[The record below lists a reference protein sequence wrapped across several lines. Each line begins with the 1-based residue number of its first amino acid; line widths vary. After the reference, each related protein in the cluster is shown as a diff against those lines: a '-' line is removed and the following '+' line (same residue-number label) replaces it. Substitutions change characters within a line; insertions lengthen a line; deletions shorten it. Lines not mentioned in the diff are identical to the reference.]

1 MTNFTDFNY
10 LWWEM
15 NRPNVT
21 KEEYEI
27 ALKKWV
33 DRSLTREQQIKVL
46 HDYAQSEYKKVL
58 KQVEEKNDE

>member
-1 MTNFTDFNY
+1 MTNSNTDFNY

-46 HDYAQSEYKKVL
+46 HDYMQGDKDDNNTL
-58 KQVEEKNDE
+58 

>member
-1 MTNFTDFNY
+1 MTDFNY

-46 HDYAQSEYKKVL
+46 HEYMQGGKDD
-58 KQVEEKNDE
+58 NNT

>member
-46 HDYAQSEYKKVL
+46 HDYMQGDKDD
-58 KQVEEKNDE
+58 KNT

>member
-1 MTNFTDFNY
+1 MMPDFAY

-27 ALKKWV
+27 ALKKYIEK
-33 DRSLTREQQIKVL
+33 SLTREQQIKVW
-46 HDYAQSEYKKVL
+46 HDYAQGDKK
-58 KQVEEKNDE
+58 DE

>member
-1 MTNFTDFNY
+1 MLFIHQTRRLKMTDFAY

-27 ALKKWV
+27 ALKKYIEK
-33 DRSLTREQQIKVL
+33 SLTREQQIKVW
-46 HDYAQSEYKKVL
+46 HDYAQGDKK
-58 KQVEEKNDE
+58 DE

>member
-1 MTNFTDFNY
+1 MMTDFAY

-27 ALKKWV
+27 ALKKYIEK
-33 DRSLTREQQIKVL
+33 SLTREQQIKVL
-46 HDYAQSEYKKVL
+46 HEYMQEKKY
-58 KQVEEKNDE
+58 E

>member
-1 MTNFTDFNY
+1 MTNSNTDFNY

-46 HDYAQSEYKKVL
+46 HEYMQGGKDD
-58 KQVEEKNDE
+58 NNT

>member
-1 MTNFTDFNY
+1 MMPDFAY

-27 ALKKWV
+27 ALKKYIEK
-33 DRSLTREQQIKVL
+33 SLTREQQIKVL
-46 HDYAQSEYKKVL
+46 HEYMHCEISGELKKRG
-58 KQVEEKNDE
+58 EE

>member
-1 MTNFTDFNY
+1 MTEFNTDFNY

-46 HDYAQSEYKKVL
+46 HEYMQGGKDD
-58 KQVEEKNDE
+58 NNT

>member
-1 MTNFTDFNY
+1 MTEFNTDFNY

-27 ALKKWV
+27 ALKKYIEK
-33 DRSLTREQQIKVL
+33 SLTREQQIKVL
-46 HDYAQSEYKKVL
+46 HEYMQEEDDEYKS
-58 KQVEEKNDE
+58 

>member
-1 MTNFTDFNY
+1 MTDFAY

-27 ALKKWV
+27 ALKQYIAK
-33 DRSLTREQQIKVL
+33 SFTREEQIKIL
-46 HDYAQSEYKKVL
+46 HEYVQGGKDDN
-58 KQVEEKNDE
+58 KQT

>member
-1 MTNFTDFNY
+1 MTDFNY

-27 ALKKWV
+27 ALKKYISK
-33 DRSLTREQQIKVL
+33 SLTREQQIKVL
-46 HDYAQSEYKKVL
+46 HDYAQGED
-58 KQVEEKNDE
+58 DE